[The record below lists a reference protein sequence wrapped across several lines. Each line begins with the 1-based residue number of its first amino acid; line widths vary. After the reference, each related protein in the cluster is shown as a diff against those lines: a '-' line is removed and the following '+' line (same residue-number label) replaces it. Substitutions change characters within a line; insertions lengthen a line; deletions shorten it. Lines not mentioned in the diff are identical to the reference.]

1 MLKIG
6 KYKLNALETGS
17 ISLDGGAMFG
27 VVPKALWERSNP
39 SDDKNRINLSTR
51 LLLLQSDSKKIIVD
65 TGVGDGWDEKFS
77 KIYNVRTKV
86 LKDELAK
93 FNITPDDITDVIIT
107 HLHFDHT
114 GGAVIKENDKI
125 IPAYPNAKYHV
136 QEEQY
141 NWALAASDKDKASYI
156 HDRFVPLHDEGVLN
170 LLKGEEQLDDEISL
184 IVING
189 HTFSQQLVKV
199 SDGNETLLY
208 CGDLIPTASHIPLP
222 YIMSYDLQP
231 MITMKEKKELLPRA
245 VEENWKLFFEHDPE
259 VAAATVA
266 QSMHGFG
273 ANEIYEEI

>member
-1 MLKIG
+1 MKIG
-6 KYKLNALETGS
+6 KYKLSPVVTGN

-39 SDDKNRINLSTR
+39 ADDKNRINLSTR
-51 LLLLQSDSKKIIVD
+51 LLLLQSDSRNILVD
-65 TGVGDGWDEKFS
+65 TGIGEGWDDKFS
-77 KIYNVRTKV
+77 RIYNVRNNSV
-86 LKDELAK
+86 QDELAK
-93 FNITPDDITDVIIT
+93 HNITADDISDVIIT

-125 IPAYPNAKYHV
+125 LPAFPNAKYHV

-141 NWALAASDKDKASYI
+141 KWALEASDKDKASYI
-156 HDRFVPLHDEGVLN
+156 HDRFVPLFNEGILN
-170 LLKGEEQLDDEISL
+170 LLNGEEKFDDEISL
-184 IVING
+184 MVING

-222 YIMSYDLQP
+222 YVMSYDLQP
-231 MITMKEKKELLPRA
+231 MVTMEEKKIILHQAL
-245 VEENWKLFFEHDPE
+245 EENWKLFFEHDPE
-259 VAAATVA
+259 ITAATVT

-273 ANEIYEEI
+273 VNDVFEEI

>member
-1 MLKIG
+1 MKIG
-6 KYKLNALETGS
+6 KYKLSPVVTGN

-39 SDDKNRINLSTR
+39 ADDKNRINLSTR
-51 LLLLQSDSKKIIVD
+51 LLLLQSDSRNILVD
-65 TGVGDGWDEKFS
+65 TGVGEGWDDKFS
-77 KIYNVRTKV
+77 RIYNVRSKSVKV
-86 LKDELAK
+86 ELAK
-93 FNITPDDITDVIIT
+93 YNITVDDISDVIIT

-114 GGAVIKENDKI
+114 GGSVVKENDKI
-125 IPAYPNAKYHV
+125 LPAFPNAKYHV

-141 NWALAASDKDKASYI
+141 KWALEASEKDKASFVQ
-156 HDRFVPLHDEGVLN
+156 DRFVPLFNEGILN
-170 LLKGEEQLDDEISL
+170 LLKGDDKIDDEISL

-199 SDGNETLLY
+199 SDGNETLLF

-222 YIMSYDLQP
+222 YVMSYDLQP
-231 MITMKEKKELLPRA
+231 MLTIEEKKKILPQA

-259 VAAATVA
+259 ITAATVT

-273 ANEIYEEI
+273 VDEIFEEI